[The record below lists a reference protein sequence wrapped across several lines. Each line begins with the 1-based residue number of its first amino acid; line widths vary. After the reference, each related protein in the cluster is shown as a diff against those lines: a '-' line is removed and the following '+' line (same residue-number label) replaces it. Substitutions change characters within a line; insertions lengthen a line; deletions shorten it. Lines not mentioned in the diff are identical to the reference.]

1 MRAVSPYRLKPN
13 RVNPVDPE
21 KNVRP
26 QMVNLSEVRMVML
39 NSGLPPN
46 QTKSNLP
53 EGKNRRKKRVYDEQ
67 FES

>member
-1 MRAVSPYRLKPN
+1 
-13 RVNPVDPE
+13 
-21 KNVRP
+21 
-26 QMVNLSEVRMVML
+26 MVNLSEVRMVML